1 MKKIKKIFALL
12 MTVAMVMG
20 LNVTVFAEK
29 QLTPTS
35 TISVKNLAT
44 DVETTVTLLNVVYYD
59 KTENSN
65 GIEKQ
70 SWVVVEW
77 AEDYIKHNDST
88 KKFEIV
94 AGKEEDFKKAA
105 ETASGNQNNIYK
117 TNIGKGEVV
126 FKDVPVGAY
135 VILASD
141 SKNTYNLMVAE
152 TYKDGETYMTAEDAT
167 VIAKPKKYTTDKKDD
182 DNLVKRGQT
191 VNFTVTSY
199 VPAKSKQT
207 NSGPEFLSEFIITD
221 EPQGL
226 QVTGV
231 SSITIGTDEVINE
244 IDIETVVGNAE
255 PTWDP
260 EKKGTILITNS
271 TNNNLTAETTKVEM
285 DLLEIV
291 NQKINNGNN
300 VSEKYPA
307 GSTITIKYS
316 ATVMDET
323 KYNNKIS
330 TNCNTVAYEPDE
342 EDGFE
347 AKIEVKK
354 VAEDGQTPLTDAQFE
369 VTDVTNNN
377 EKLYFVKISDGV
389 YKLALNGEAK
399 ASTTVEVGAN
409 EGNEGKLI
417 LKGLDESK
425 YLLTEIQAPNG
436 YSGGVT
442 KEVTIDV
449 NEDENDSVVTYGGGS
464 QNIVNTKLS
473 ALPSTGGIGTTI
485 FTIGGC
491 AIMIAAAGLF
501 FATRKKAEK

>member
-20 LNVTVFAEK
+20 LNVTAFADQVK
-29 QLTPTS
+29 IVTS
-35 TISVKNLAT
+35 DITVKNLAT
-44 DVETTVTLLNVVYYD
+44 DVETTVTVLNVVYYD
-59 KTENSN
+59 KTTEDN
-65 GIEKQ
+65 GVEKQ
-70 SWVVVEW
+70 SWVVVDW
-77 AEDYIKHNDST
+77 AQKYIKYNGDT
-88 KKFEIV
+88 EKYEIV
-94 AGKEEDFKKAA
+94 SGKEEEFKQAA
-105 ETASGNQNNIYK
+105 ETASSDESNVSFRGK

-126 FKDVPVGAY
+126 FEGVPVGAY

-167 VIAKPKKYTTDKKDD
+167 VIAKPNKYITDKKDD
-182 DNLVKRGQT
+182 DNLVKRGQK

-207 NSGPEFLSEFIITD
+207 EKGSEPLKQFIITD

-231 SSITIGTDEVINE
+231 SSIKIGTKEVLSE
-244 IDIETVVGNAE
+244 IDIKTVVENTE

-271 TNNNLTAETTKVEM
+271 TNDNLTAETKKVEM
-285 DLLEIV
+285 NLLGIV
-291 NQKINNGNN
+291 NQENNDG
-300 VSEKYPA
+300 SEKYPA
-307 GSTITIKYS
+307 GSTITIQYS
-316 ATVMDET
+316 ATVKDEIE
-323 KYNNKIS
+323 YNNVIS
-330 TNCNTVAYEPDE
+330 TNCNTVNYEPDE

-347 AKIEVKK
+347 ASIEVMK
-354 VAEDGQTPLTDAQFE
+354 VAEVGQTPLTGAQFE
-369 VTDVTNNN
+369 VTDMTNNN
-377 EKLYFVKISDGV
+377 EKLYFVKITDGV
-389 YKLALNGEAK
+389 YKLALNGESG
-399 ASTTVEVGAN
+399 ASTTVEVGADQGN
-409 EGNEGKLI
+409 EGNLT
-417 LKGLDESK
+417 LKGLDESE

-442 KEVTIDV
+442 KTVKIEVNGDGTAP
-449 NEDENDSVVTYGGGS
+449 VVTYGENS
-464 QNIVNTKLS
+464 QNIVNTKLT
-473 ALPSTGGIGTTI
+473 ALPSTGSIGTTI

-491 AIMIAAAGLF
+491 VIMIAAAGLF

>member
-20 LNVTVFAEK
+20 LNVTAFAK
-29 QLTPTS
+29 QVESVTS
-35 TISVKNLAT
+35 DITVKNLAT
-44 DVETTVTLLNVVYYD
+44 DVETTVNVLNVVYYD
-59 KTENSN
+59 KTKGSN
-65 GIEKQ
+65 GIETQ
-70 SWVVVEW
+70 SWVVVDW
-77 AEDYIKHNDST
+77 AKEYIKHNDDAE
-88 KKFEIV
+88 KFVIV
-94 AGKEEDFKKAA
+94 SGKEEAFKQAA
-105 ETASGNQNNIYK
+105 ETASSNQNNIYE
-117 TNIGKGEVV
+117 TGTGKGEVV

-152 TYKDGETYMTAEDAT
+152 TYKDGETYMTAKDAT

-182 DNLVKRGQT
+182 DNLVKRGQK

-207 NSGPEFLSEFIITD
+207 DNGLELLDEFTITD
-221 EPQGL
+221 TPVGL
-226 QVTGV
+226 KVTNIESV
-231 SSITIGTDEVINE
+231 TIGTVDVKDE
-244 IDIETVVGNAE
+244 IEVKTVVTGNA
-255 PTWDP
+255 PTWDSQ
-260 EKKGTILITNS
+260 EKGHILITNDTS
-271 TNNNLTAETTKVEM
+271 DSETTKVEM
-285 DLLEIV
+285 DLLKIV
-291 NQKINNGNN
+291 NQKIDNGNN

-323 KYNNKIS
+323 EYNNKIS
-330 TNCNTVAYEPDE
+330 TDCNTVAYEPDE

-347 AKIEVKK
+347 ASIEVKK
-354 VAEDGQTPLTDAQFE
+354 VAEVGQTPLTGAKFE

-377 EKLYFVKISDGV
+377 EKLYFVKITDGV
-389 YKLALNGEAK
+389 YKLALNGETG
-399 ASTTVEVGAN
+399 ASTTVEVGAD
-409 EGNEGKLI
+409 EGNEGNLT
-417 LKGLDESK
+417 LKGLDESE

-449 NEDENDSVVTYGGGS
+449 NEDGNDSVVTYGEGR

>member
-70 SWVVVEW
+70 SWVVVDW

-117 TNIGKGEVV
+117 TGIGKGEVV

-207 NSGPEFLSEFIITD
+207 EEGSEPLKQFIITD

-226 QVTGV
+226 QVTRV
-231 SSITIGTDEVINE
+231 SSIKIGTKEVLSE
-244 IDIETVVGNAE
+244 IDIKTVVENTE

-271 TNNNLTAETTKVEM
+271 TNDNLTAETKKVEM
-285 DLLEIV
+285 NLLGIV
-291 NQKINNGNN
+291 NQENDDG
-300 VSEKYPA
+300 SEKYPA
-307 GSTITIKYS
+307 GSTITIQYS
-316 ATVMDET
+316 ATVKDEIE
-323 KYNNKIS
+323 YNNEIS
-330 TNCNTVAYEPDE
+330 TNCNTVEYERDK

-347 AKIEVKK
+347 ASIEVKK
-354 VAEDGQTPLTDAQFE
+354 VAENGQTPLTGAQFE
-369 VTDVTNNN
+369 VTDSDTNT
-377 EKLYFVKISDGV
+377 KLSFVRISDGV
-389 YKLALNGEAK
+389 YKLALNGESG
-399 ASTTVEVGAN
+399 ASTTVEVGAG
-409 EGNEGKLI
+409 EGNEGNLT
-417 LKGLDESK
+417 LKGLDESE
-425 YLLTEIQAPNG
+425 YLLTETQSPNG

-442 KEVTIDV
+442 KTVKIEVNGDGTAP
-449 NEDENDSVVTYGGGS
+449 VVTYGENS
-464 QNIVNTKLS
+464 QNIVNTKLT

-491 AIMIAAAGLF
+491 VIMIAAAGLF

>member
-20 LNVTVFAEK
+20 LNVTAFAAK
-29 QLTPTS
+29 QPTPTS
-35 TISVKNLAT
+35 TITVKNLAT
-44 DVETTVTLLNVVYYD
+44 DVKTTVTGLNVVYYD
-59 KTENSN
+59 KTTDSN

-70 SWVVVEW
+70 SWVVVKW
-77 AEDYIKHNDST
+77 AEPYIKYDDNT
-88 KKFEIV
+88 KKYEIED
-94 AGKEEDFKKAA
+94 GKEEEFKKAA
-105 ETASGNQNNIYK
+105 ETASGDSGNVSFRDE
-117 TNIGKGEVV
+117 TDIGEGEVV
-126 FKDVPVGAY
+126 FKGVPVGAY

-167 VIAKPKKYTTDKKDD
+167 VIAKPNKYTTDKKDD

-207 NSGPEFLSEFIITD
+207 DSGPELLNKFTITD
-221 EPQGL
+221 TPVGL
-226 QVTGV
+226 KVTNIESV
-231 SSITIGTDEVINE
+231 TIGTVNVMDEIEV
-244 IDIETVVGNAE
+244 ETVVTGDI
-255 PTWDP
+255 PTWDSQ
-260 EKKGTILITNS
+260 EKGHILITND
-271 TNNNLTAETTKVEM
+271 TDDPVLAKTTQVEM
-285 DLLEIV
+285 DLLKIV
-291 NQKINNGNN
+291 NQKNDDD
-300 VSEKYPA
+300 SEKYPA
-307 GSTITIKYS
+307 GSTITIQYS

-323 KYNNKIS
+323 EYNNKIS

-347 AKIEVKK
+347 ASIEVMK
-354 VAEDGQTPLTDAQFE
+354 VAEDGETPLTGAQFE
-369 VTDVTNNN
+369 VTDSDTNT
-377 EKLYFVKISDGV
+377 KLSFVRISDGV
-389 YKLALNGEAK
+389 YKLALNGETD

-417 LKGLDESK
+417 LKGLDESE

-442 KEVTIDV
+442 KTVKIEV
-449 NEDENDSVVTYGGGS
+449 NGDETAPVVTYGKNG
-464 QNIVNTKLS
+464 QNIVNTKLT

>member
-20 LNVTVFAEK
+20 LNVTAFAEQVK
-29 QLTPTS
+29 SVTS
-35 TISVKNLAT
+35 DITVKNLAT
-44 DVETTVTLLNVVYYD
+44 DVETTVNVLNVVYYD
-59 KTENSN
+59 KTKGSN
-65 GIEKQ
+65 GIETQ
-70 SWVVVEW
+70 SWVVVDW
-77 AEDYIKHNDST
+77 AQEYIRYNDDAE
-88 KKFEIV
+88 KFVIV
-94 AGKEEDFKKAA
+94 SGEEEAFKKAA
-105 ETASGNQNNIYK
+105 ETASSNQNNIYK
-117 TNIGKGEVV
+117 TGIGKGEVV

-152 TYKDGETYMTAEDAT
+152 TYKDGETYMTAKDAT

-207 NSGPEFLSEFIITD
+207 GNGTVTLNQFIITD

-231 SSITIGTDEVINE
+231 SSITIGTDEVIKE

-285 DLLEIV
+285 NLLKIV
-291 NQKINNGNN
+291 NQKNDDD
-300 VSEKYPA
+300 SEKYPA
-307 GSTITIKYS
+307 GSTITIQYS

-323 KYNNKIS
+323 EYNNKIS

-347 AKIEVKK
+347 ASIEVKK
-354 VAEDGQTPLTDAQFE
+354 VAENGQTPLTGAQFE
-369 VTDVTNNN
+369 VTDSDANT
-377 EKLYFVKISDGV
+377 KLSFVRISDGV
-389 YKLALNGEAK
+389 YKLALNGEPD
-399 ASTTVEVGAN
+399 ASTIVEVGADKGN
-409 EGNEGKLI
+409 EGNLT
-417 LKGLDESK
+417 LKGLDESE

-442 KEVTIDV
+442 KTVTIEV
-449 NEDENDSVVTYGGGS
+449 NDDGTKPEVTYGEGS
-464 QNIVNTKLS
+464 QNIVNTKLT

>member
-20 LNVTVFAEK
+20 LNVTAFAAK
-29 QLTPTS
+29 QPTPTS
-35 TISVKNLAT
+35 TITVKNLAT
-44 DVETTVTLLNVVYYD
+44 DVKTTVTVLNVVYYD
-59 KTENSN
+59 KTTEGN
-65 GIEKQ
+65 GVEKQ
-70 SWVVVEW
+70 SWVVVDW
-77 AEDYIKHNDST
+77 AQNYIKYNNNE
-88 KKFEIV
+88 KKYEIV
-94 AGKEEDFKKAA
+94 SGKEEEFKQAA
-105 ETASGNQNNIYK
+105 ETASIDSENVSFRDE
-117 TNIGKGEVV
+117 TDIGEGEVV
-126 FKDVPVGAY
+126 FEGVPVGAY

-167 VIAKPKKYTTDKKDD
+167 VIAKPNKYTTDKKDD

-207 NSGPEFLSEFIITD
+207 DSGPELLNKFTITD
-221 EPQGL
+221 TPVGL
-226 QVTGV
+226 KVTNIESV
-231 SSITIGTDEVINE
+231 TIGTVNVMDEIEV
-244 IDIETVVGNAE
+244 ETVVTGDT
-255 PTWDP
+255 PTWDSQ
-260 EKKGTILITNS
+260 EKGHILITNDTS
-271 TNNNLTAETTKVEM
+271 DPVLAETKNVEM
-285 DLLEIV
+285 DLLAIV
-291 NQKINNGNN
+291 NQKNDND
-300 VSEKYPA
+300 SEKYPA

-323 KYNNKIS
+323 EYNNKIS

-347 AKIEVKK
+347 ASIEVKK
-354 VAEDGQTPLTDAQFE
+354 VAENGQTPLTGAQFE
-369 VTDVTNNN
+369 VTDSDANT
-377 EKLYFVKISDGV
+377 KLSFVRISDGV
-389 YKLALNGEAK
+389 YKLALNGEPD
-399 ASTTVEVGAN
+399 ASTIVEVGADKGN
-409 EGNEGKLI
+409 EGNLT
-417 LKGLDESK
+417 LKGLDESE

-442 KEVTIDV
+442 KTVTIEV
-449 NEDENDSVVTYGGGS
+449 NDDGTKPEVTYGEGS
-464 QNIVNTKLS
+464 QNIVNTKLT

-491 AIMIAAAGLF
+491 VIMIAAAGLF

>member
-20 LNVTVFAEK
+20 LNVTAFAEQVK
-29 QLTPTS
+29 SVTS
-35 TISVKNLAT
+35 DITVKNLAT
-44 DVETTVTLLNVVYYD
+44 DVETTVNVLNVVYYD
-59 KTENSN
+59 KTKDSN
-65 GIEKQ
+65 GIETQ
-70 SWVVVEW
+70 SWVVVDW
-77 AEDYIKHNDST
+77 AKEYIKYNDDAE
-88 KKFEIV
+88 KYVIV
-94 AGKEEDFKKAA
+94 SGKEEAFKQAA
-105 ETASGNQNNIYK
+105 ETASSNQNNIYK
-117 TNIGKGEVV
+117 TGIGKGEVV

-167 VIAKPKKYTTDKKDD
+167 VIAKPNKYITDKKDD

-207 NSGPEFLSEFIITD
+207 GDGTETLNQFIITD

-231 SSITIGTDEVINE
+231 SSIKIGAKEVISE
-244 IDIETVVGNAE
+244 IDIKTVVENTE
-255 PTWDP
+255 PTWDL

-271 TNNNLTAETTKVEM
+271 TNDNLTAETMEVEM
-285 DLLEIV
+285 NLLGIV
-291 NQKINNGNN
+291 NQENDDG
-300 VSEKYPA
+300 SEKYPA
-307 GSTITIKYS
+307 GSTITIQYS
-316 ATVMDET
+316 ATVKDET
-323 KYNNKIS
+323 EYNNEIS

-347 AKIEVKK
+347 ASIEVKK
-354 VAEDGQTPLTDAQFE
+354 VAENGQTPLTGAQFE
-369 VTDVTNNN
+369 VTDSDANT
-377 EKLYFVKISDGV
+377 KLSFVWISDGV
-389 YKLALNGEAK
+389 YKLALNGEPD
-399 ASTTVEVGAN
+399 ASTIVEVGADKGN
-409 EGNEGKLI
+409 EGNLT
-417 LKGLDESK
+417 LKGLDESE

-442 KEVTIDV
+442 KTVTIEV
-449 NEDENDSVVTYGGGS
+449 NDDGTKPEVTYGEGG
-464 QNIVNTKLS
+464 QNIVNTKLT

-491 AIMIAAAGLF
+491 VIMIAAAGLF

>member
-1 MKKIKKIFALL
+1 

-29 QLTPTS
+29 QPTPTS

-44 DVETTVTLLNVVYYD
+44 DVETTVTGLNVVYYD
-59 KTENSN
+59 KTKDSN
-65 GIEKQ
+65 GIETQ
-70 SWVVVEW
+70 SWVVVDW
-77 AEDYIKHNDST
+77 AEEYIEYNDDAE
-88 KKFEIV
+88 KYVIV
-94 AGKEEDFKKAA
+94 SGKEEDFKKAA
-105 ETASGNQNNIYK
+105 ETASGVSGNVSFRDE
-117 TNIGKGEVV
+117 TDIGEGEVV
-126 FKDVPVGAY
+126 FKGVPVGAY

-167 VIAKPKKYTTDKKDD
+167 VIAKPNKYTTDKKDD
-182 DNLVKRGQT
+182 DNLVKRGQR

-207 NSGPEFLSEFIITD
+207 DNGPEPLNQFIITD

-231 SSITIGTDEVINE
+231 SSIKIGTKEVLSE
-244 IDIETVVGNAE
+244 IDIKTVVENTE

-271 TNNNLTAETTKVEM
+271 TNDNLTAETKKVEM
-285 DLLEIV
+285 NLLGIV
-291 NQKINNGNN
+291 NQENDDG
-300 VSEKYPA
+300 SEKYPA
-307 GSTITIKYS
+307 GSTITIQYS
-316 ATVMDET
+316 ATVKDEIE
-323 KYNNKIS
+323 YNNKIS
-330 TNCNTVAYEPDE
+330 TSCNTVAYEPDE

-347 AKIEVKK
+347 ARIEVKK
-354 VAEDGQTPLTDAQFE
+354 VAEDGQTPLTGAQFE

-377 EKLYFVKISDGV
+377 EKLYFIKISDGV
-389 YKLALNGEAK
+389 YKLALNGESDALK
-399 ASTTVEVGAN
+399 TVEVGAD
-409 EGNEGKLI
+409 EGNEGKLT

-449 NEDENDSVVTYGGGS
+449 NENGNDSVVTYGEGS

-491 AIMIAAAGLF
+491 VIMIAAAGLF

>member
-29 QLTPTS
+29 QTTPTS
-35 TISVKNLAT
+35 TITVKNLAT
-44 DVETTVTLLNVVYYD
+44 DVETTVKVLNVVYYD
-59 KTENSN
+59 KTKDSN
-65 GIEKQ
+65 GIETQ
-70 SWVVVEW
+70 SWVVVNW
-77 AEDYIKHNDST
+77 AKNYIKYNNDA
-88 KKFEIV
+88 KKYEIV
-94 AGKEEDFKKAA
+94 SGKEEEFKQAA
-105 ETASGNQNNIYK
+105 ETASSDDENNVSFKGK
-117 TNIGKGEVV
+117 TGIGKGEVV

-207 NSGPEFLSEFIITD
+207 DNGPELLDKFIITD
-221 EPQGL
+221 TPVGL
-226 QVTGV
+226 KVTNIESV
-231 SSITIGTDEVINE
+231 TIGTVDVMDEIEV
-244 IDIETVVGNAE
+244 ETVVTGDT
-255 PTWDP
+255 PTWDSQ
-260 EKKGTILITNS
+260 EKGHILIKNDPV
-271 TNNNLTAETTKVEM
+271 LAETKNVEM
-285 DLLEIV
+285 DLLKIV
-291 NQKINNGNN
+291 NQKNDNG
-300 VSEKYPA
+300 SEKYPA

-316 ATVMDET
+316 ATVQDEI
-323 KYNNKIS
+323 KYNNVIS
-330 TNCNTVAYEPDE
+330 TNCNTVDYEPDE
-342 EDGFE
+342 ENGFE
-347 AKIEVKK
+347 ASIEVKK
-354 VAEDGQTPLTDAQFE
+354 VDENGQTPLTDAQFE
-369 VTDVTNNN
+369 VTDSDANT
-377 EKLYFVKISDGV
+377 KLSFVRISDGV
-389 YKLALNGEAK
+389 YKLALNGESG
-399 ASTTVEVGAN
+399 ASTIVEVGADKGN
-409 EGNEGKLI
+409 EGNLT
-417 LKGLDESK
+417 LKGLDESE

-442 KEVTIDV
+442 KTVKIKV
-449 NEDENDSVVTYGGGS
+449 NDDGTAPVVTYGEDS

>member
-29 QLTPTS
+29 QPTPTS

-44 DVETTVTLLNVVYYD
+44 DVETTVTGLNVVYYD
-59 KTENSN
+59 KTKDSN
-65 GIEKQ
+65 GIETQ
-70 SWVVVEW
+70 SWVVVDW
-77 AEDYIKHNDST
+77 AEGYIEYNDDAE
-88 KKFEIV
+88 KYVIV
-94 AGKEEDFKKAA
+94 SGKEEDFKKAA
-105 ETASGNQNNIYK
+105 ETASGDSGNVSFRDE
-117 TNIGKGEVV
+117 TDIGEGEVV
-126 FKDVPVGAY
+126 FEDVPVGAY

-152 TYKDGETYMTAEDAT
+152 TYKDGETYMTAENAT
-167 VIAKPKKYTTDKKDD
+167 VIAKPNKYITDKKDD
-182 DNLVKRGQT
+182 DNLVKRGQR

-207 NSGPEFLSEFIITD
+207 DNGPEPLNQFIITD

-231 SSITIGTDEVINE
+231 SSIKIGTKEVLSE
-244 IDIETVVGNAE
+244 IDIKTVVENTE

-271 TNNNLTAETTKVEM
+271 TNDNLTAETKKVEM
-285 DLLEIV
+285 NLLGIV
-291 NQKINNGNN
+291 NQENDDG
-300 VSEKYPA
+300 SEKYPA
-307 GSTITIKYS
+307 GSTITIQYS
-316 ATVMDET
+316 ATVKDEIE
-323 KYNNKIS
+323 YNNEIS
-330 TNCNTVAYEPDE
+330 TNCNTVEYERDK

-347 AKIEVKK
+347 ASIEVKK
-354 VAEDGQTPLTDAQFE
+354 VAENGQTPLTGAQFE
-369 VTDVTNNN
+369 VTDSDTNT
-377 EKLYFVKISDGV
+377 KLSFVRISDGV
-389 YKLALNGEAK
+389 YKLALNGESG
-399 ASTTVEVGAN
+399 ASTTVEVGAG
-409 EGNEGKLI
+409 EGNEGNLT
-417 LKGLDESK
+417 LKGLDESE
-425 YLLTEIQAPNG
+425 YLLTETQSPNG

-442 KEVTIDV
+442 KTVKIEVNGDGTAP
-449 NEDENDSVVTYGGGS
+449 VVTYGENS
-464 QNIVNTKLS
+464 QNIVNTKLT

-491 AIMIAAAGLF
+491 VIMIAAAGLF

>member
-70 SWVVVEW
+70 SWVVVDW

-167 VIAKPKKYTTDKKDD
+167 VIAKPNKYTTDKKDD

-207 NSGPEFLSEFIITD
+207 DSGSELLNKFTITD
-221 EPQGL
+221 TPVGL
-226 QVTGV
+226 KVTNIESV
-231 SSITIGTDEVINE
+231 TIGTVNVMDEIEV
-244 IDIETVVGNAE
+244 ETVVTGDT
-255 PTWDP
+255 PTWDSQ
-260 EKKGTILITNS
+260 EKGHILITNDTS
-271 TNNNLTAETTKVEM
+271 DPVLAETKNVEM
-285 DLLEIV
+285 DLLAIV
-291 NQKINNGNN
+291 NQKNDND
-300 VSEKYPA
+300 SEKYPA

-323 KYNNKIS
+323 EYKNKIS

-347 AKIEVKK
+347 ASIEVKK
-354 VAEDGQTPLTDAQFE
+354 VAEDGQTPLTGAQFE

-389 YKLALNGEAK
+389 YKRALSQSEEGAT
-399 ASTTVEVGAN
+399 SIVEVAQEETSKGI
-409 EGNEGKLI
+409 LI
-417 LKGLDESK
+417 LKGLDESD
-425 YLLTEIQAPNG
+425 YLLTEKKAPEG

-442 KEVTIDV
+442 KTVKIEV
-449 NEDENDSVVTYGGGS
+449 NNDGNAPLVTYGDNNS
-464 QNIVNTKLS
+464 PNIINTKLS

>member
-20 LNVTVFAEK
+20 LSVTAFAAK
-29 QLTPTS
+29 QPTPES
-35 TISVKNLAT
+35 TITVKNLAT
-44 DVETTVTLLNVVYYD
+44 DVETTVTGLNVIYYD
-59 KTENSN
+59 KTTDSN

-70 SWVVVEW
+70 SWVVVKW
-77 AEDYIKHNDST
+77 AEPYIEYNDNT
-88 KKFEIV
+88 KKFEIED
-94 AGKEEDFKKAA
+94 GKEEEFKKAA
-105 ETASGNQNNIYK
+105 ETAATSTSNISFSGK
-117 TNIGKGEVV
+117 TKTGTIDFDKI
-126 FKDVPVGAY
+126 PIGAY

-152 TYKDGETYMTAEDAT
+152 TYKDSETYMAAENAV
-167 VIAKPKKYTTDKKDD
+167 VIAKPNSYTTTKEDY

-207 NSGPEFLSEFIITD
+207 GNGTVTLNQFIITD

-231 SSITIGTDEVINE
+231 SSITIGTDEVIKE

-255 PTWDP
+255 PAWDP

-271 TNNNLTAETTKVEM
+271 TNDNLTAETMKVEM
-285 DLLEIV
+285 NLLGIV
-291 NQKINNGNN
+291 NQENDDG
-300 VSEKYPA
+300 SEKYPA
-307 GSTITIKYS
+307 GSTITIQYS
-316 ATVMDET
+316 ATVKDEIE
-323 KYNNKIS
+323 YNNEIS
-330 TNCNTVAYEPDE
+330 TNCNTVDYEPDK

-347 AKIEVKK
+347 ASIEVMK
-354 VAEDGQTPLTDAQFE
+354 VAEDGQTPLTGAQFE
-369 VTDVTNNN
+369 VTDSDANT
-377 EKLYFVKISDGV
+377 KLSFVRISDGV
-389 YKLALNGEAK
+389 YKLALNGETG
-399 ASTTVEVGAN
+399 ASTTVEVGAG
-409 EGNEGKLI
+409 EGNEGNLT
-417 LKGLDESK
+417 LKGLDESE

-449 NEDENDSVVTYGGGS
+449 NEDGNDSVVTYGEGS

-491 AIMIAAAGLF
+491 AIMIVAAGLF

>member
-70 SWVVVEW
+70 SWVVVGW
-77 AEDYIKHNDST
+77 AGDYIKYTDST

-167 VIAKPKKYTTDKKDD
+167 VIAKPNKYITDKKDD

-207 NSGPEFLSEFIITD
+207 DNGPEELNEFTITD
-221 EPQGL
+221 TPVGL
-226 QVTGV
+226 KVTNIE
-231 SSITIGTDEVINE
+231 SIKIGTVDVMNE
-244 IDIETVVGNAE
+244 IEVETVVTGNT

-260 EKKGTILITNS
+260 QVKGHILITNDPV
-271 TNNNLTAETTKVEM
+271 LAETTKVEM
-285 DLLEIV
+285 DLFEIV
-291 NQKINNGNN
+291 NQKNADG
-300 VSEKYPA
+300 SEKYPA

-316 ATVMDET
+316 ATVQDEIG
-323 KYNNKIS
+323 YNNEIS
-330 TNCNTVAYEPDE
+330 TNCNTVDYEPDE

-347 AKIEVKK
+347 ASIEVMK
-354 VAEDGQTPLTDAQFE
+354 VAEDGQTALTDAQFE
-369 VTDVTNNN
+369 VTDVTNNDA
-377 EKLYFVKISDGV
+377 KLYFVKISDGV
-389 YKLALNGEAK
+389 YKLALNGESS
-399 ASTTVEVGAN
+399 ASTTVEVGAGESN
-409 EGNEGKLI
+409 KGKLI

-449 NEDENDSVVTYGGGS
+449 NEDENASVVTYGGGTS
-464 QNIVNTKLS
+464 NIINTKLS

-491 AIMIAAAGLF
+491 VIMIAAAGLF